1 MKRLYLFLILVQI
14 TATLFS
20 QSDFFYSKNGKK
32 EVFKIRKDLVV
43 FKTKSPNMQGLNTR
57 TVQFKSLDKLPD
69 GLIKATVDPNQ
80 FRQEELI
87 RSDMI
92 EDAYYMLEYNNTA
105 QLALSN
111 SVFVK
116 PREGETIENVIRK
129 SGLSGKIRE
138 NELILPASG
147 ISLLTLDCKMKDIL
161 SVCRNVYETGTVDF
175 VEPNFYMEAMLG
187 NTYWSKQWTLKNT
200 GQEGGIPGIDIN
212 IEPAW
217 RITKGNGNIKI
228 AIVDQGVDLTHPD
241 LEANLLKSLGF
252 DATAPAGQSGTK
264 GGYTGNNGHGT
275 WCAGVVGA
283 IDNSI
288 GVVGVA
294 PKCKMIPIRIF
305 SDDYVTT
312 NAQIDINVRGLRH
325 AYEAG
330 ADVINNSWGFNGY
343 KSPTH
348 DAVISECILRGRS
361 GKGCVV
367 VFCSHNDGKPQV
379 RYPANLP
386 NVMAVGA
393 IDNVGKRTS
402 YSNYGEVLDVVAPV
416 GGGENDTHTSI
427 RVYTTDLQGSKGGN
441 TAPSP
446 AGDYRHDFR
455 GTSAACPQV
464 AGIAALVLSVNPSL
478 YAHEVRSIIEMTCRK
493 LDRYEF
499 KKTPNHPNGTWNR
512 EVGYGL
518 VDAEAAVQAA
528 NCISSLANNISSN
541 RFARS
546 CGYSF
551 TLRNVVVSN
560 RAKLTVKSTETS
572 VNGTFEVNSGC
583 CFEVR

>member
-20 QSDFFYSKNGKK
+20 QSDFFYSKDGKK

-43 FKTKSPNMQGLNTR
+43 FKTKSPNMQGLNIR

-80 FRQEELI
+80 FRQEDFI
-87 RSDMI
+87 RSDRV
-92 EDAYYMLEYNNTA
+92 EDAYYMLEYNNAA

-111 SVFVK
+111 SIFVK

-161 SVCRNVYETGTVDF
+161 SVCRKVYETGTVDF

-187 NTYWSKQWTLKNT
+187 NTYWPKQWTLKNT

-241 LEANLLKSLGF
+241 LEANLLKSLGY

-264 GGYTGNNGHGT
+264 GGYAGNDGHGT

-283 IDNSI
+283 VDNSI

-294 PKCKMIPIRIF
+294 PKCKMIPIRVFGVYSSEASI
-305 SDDYVTT
+305 
-312 NAQIDINVRGLRH
+312 IKGLRH
-325 AYEAG
+325 AYTSG
-330 ADVINNSWGFNGY
+330 ADVINNSWGSFYNSNVY
-343 KSPTH
+343 
-348 DAVISECILRGRS
+348 DAVISECVLRGRS

-367 VFCSHNDGKPQV
+367 VFCSHNDGKPRV

-386 NVMAVGA
+386 NVMAVGS
-393 IDNVGKRTS
+393 ITNIGQRVSD
-402 YSNYGEVLDVVAPV
+402 SNFGDALDVVAPV

-427 RVYTTDLQGSKGGN
+427 RVYTTDLQGAKGKN

-446 AGDYRHDFR
+446 AGDYRHDFN

-464 AGIAALVLSVNPSL
+464 VGIAALILSVNPHL

-499 KKTPNHPNGTWNR
+499 KETPNHPNGTWNR

-528 NCISSLANNISSN
+528 NCVNSLANNISSN

-546 CGYSF
+546 CRSSF
-551 TLRNVVVSN
+551 TLRNVTVSN
-560 RAKLTVKSTETS
+560 RAKLTVKSPETS

-583 CFEVR
+583 CFEIR

>member
-1 MKRLYLFLILVQI
+1 MKKLYLFLMLVQI

-20 QSDFFYSKNGKK
+20 QSDFFYSINGKK
-32 EVFKIRKDLVV
+32 EIFKIRKDLVV
-43 FKTKSPNMQGLNTR
+43 FKTKTPNMQRLNTQ
-57 TVQFKSLDKLPD
+57 TTAQFKSLDELPD
-69 GLIKATVDPNQ
+69 GLIKAKVDPNQ
-80 FRQEELI
+80 FRNEELI
-87 RSDMI
+87 HSGMV
-92 EDAYYMLEYNNTA
+92 EDAYYMLEYNNDT

-111 SVFVK
+111 SIFVK
-116 PREGETIENVIRK
+116 PRKGESIESVIRK
-129 SGLSGKIRE
+129 SGLSGKIKK

-147 ISLLTLDCKMKDIL
+147 ISLLRLDCKMKDIL
-161 SVCRNVYETGTVDF
+161 SVCRNVYKTGTVDF
-175 VEPNFYMEAMLG
+175 VEPNFYMKAMLG
-187 NTYWSKQWTLKNT
+187 NTYWPKQWTFKNI
-200 GQEGGIPGIDIN
+200 GQENGIPGIDIN

-217 RITKGNGNIKI
+217 RITKGNSNIKI
-228 AIVDQGVDLTHPD
+228 AIVDEGVDLTHPD
-241 LEANLLKSLGF
+241 LEANLLKHLGY
-252 DATAPAGQSGTK
+252 DATGGNSK
-264 GGYTGNNGHGT
+264 GGYTDDDGHGT

-294 PKCKMIPIRIF
+294 PKCKMIPIRVYR
-305 SDDYVTT
+305 SAHLSYR
-312 NAQIDINVRGLRH
+312 DIIHGLEH
-325 AYEAG
+325 AYKSG
-330 ADVINNSWGFNGY
+330 ADVINNSWGFPEGFY
-343 KSPTH
+343 DPPTFN
-348 DAVISECILRGRS
+348 AVIDECVRLGRNK
-361 GKGCVV
+361 KGCVV
-367 VFCSHNDGKPQV
+367 VFCSHNDGKSRT
-379 RYPANLP
+379 RYPSNLP
-386 NVMAVGA
+386 NVMAVGSV
-393 IDNVGKRTS
+393 DNKGIRVGS
-402 YSNYGEVLDVVAPV
+402 SNHGEDLDVVAPV
-416 GGGENDTHTSI
+416 GPDGKEEDAI
-427 RVYTTDLQGSKGGN
+427 RVYTTDLQGSKGTN

-446 AGDYRHDFR
+446 AGDYRHGFR

-499 KKTPNHPNGTWNR
+499 KETPNHPNGTWNR

-551 TLRNVVVSN
+551 RLRNVVVSN